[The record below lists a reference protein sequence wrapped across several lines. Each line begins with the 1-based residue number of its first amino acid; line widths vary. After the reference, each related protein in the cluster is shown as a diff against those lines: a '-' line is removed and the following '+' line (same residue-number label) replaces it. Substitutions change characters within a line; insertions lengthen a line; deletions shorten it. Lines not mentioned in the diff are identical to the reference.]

1 MSNRIFKS
9 LFVFSLGL
17 IVLCAFASTAQAQ
30 IAKSG
35 TEDFVVGFK
44 PTGTVLQLEGDH
56 IFWTG
61 SFIGAGHNPNSNF
74 LTNHSWECWGTN
86 DINKGMGDAKGYCTV
101 TDTDGDHIF
110 VKWGG
115 TFKLTVPL
123 SGVGVFYGGTGTYEG
138 ISGRNEYSCI
148 TVANIATSCTNHV
161 KYTIN

>member
-17 IVLCAFASTAQAQ
+17 IVLGAFASTAQAQ

-61 SFIGAGHNPNSNF
+61 YFIRCGSQ
-74 LTNHSWECWGTN
+74 SE
-86 DINKGMGDAKGYCTV
+86 
-101 TDTDGDHIF
+101 
-110 VKWGG
+110 
-115 TFKLTVPL
+115 
-123 SGVGVFYGGTGTYEG
+123 
-138 ISGRNEYSCI
+138 
-148 TVANIATSCTNHV
+148 
-161 KYTIN
+161 